1 MNRAFLTL
9 KVFCISSGRSPFSFW
24 KSARLLIILFLA
36 FRKRHNAS
44 LESFFMGHLL
54 QLLPTERET
63 TPEALA
69 ASALKTML
77 APLGVGAA
85 EAVSYCNDLSQRLLN
100 DARARAYPSLQAL
113 GFWLRPGSVVTIIQ
127 DCLASPEAAV
137 RAPRGIVFQ
146 IPPRNVTVLFGYTSA
161 LSLLGGNVTLL
172 RLPENPSLEQE
183 LLLTLIRET
192 LEKSPEGIR
201 NRLLFVRYGHDDA
214 ITSALSAMCDARM
227 VWGGDETV
235 QHIRTIPLPPLAR
248 EISFADRFS
257 AAALNAE
264 RYAALSS
271 PERQQVVRA
280 VFNDIYLF
288 DQMACSS
295 PRLLVWAGDQ
305 AALERSTLDFY
316 QRLADYALETYGH
329 PGAGENLS
337 KLNAHYL
344 AMHDLKLAATTTYNA
359 ALTVM
364 SLASWEGVSSYKA
377 LNYGYGLLL
386 ATRIEKLRDLAIY
399 AEKRDQTL
407 SVWGFS
413 PDEIHAFVAQCG
425 GRGFDRVVPIGQAL
439 SFDPIWD
446 GNNMFDILTRLV
458 QVTV

>member
-1 MNRAFLTL
+1 M
-9 KVFCISSGRSPFSFW
+9 VS
-24 KSARLLIILFLA
+24 
-36 FRKRHNAS
+36 
-44 LESFFMGHLL
+44 LL
-54 QLLPTERET
+54 QLLPVPKES

-69 ASALKTML
+69 AIAIKTV
-77 APLGVGAA
+77 AEPIGVGAT
-85 EAVSYCNDLSQRLLN
+85 EAVTYCNDLSQHLLN
-100 DARARAYPSLQAL
+100 DPRARAYPSLQAL
-113 GFWLRPGSVVTIIQ
+113 GFWLRPGSVVNMIQ
-127 DCLASPEAAV
+127 SYLSAPEATV
-137 RAPRGIVFQ
+137 RAPRGIVLQ
-146 IPPRNVTVLFGYTSA
+146 IPPRNVSVLFGYTSA

-192 LEKSPEGIR
+192 LDKAPDSVK
-201 NRLLFVRYGHDDA
+201 NRMLFVRYGHDDA
-214 ITSALSAMCDARM
+214 ITSALSALCDARL

-248 EISFADRFS
+248 EMSFADRFS

-264 RYAALSS
+264 HYASLNS
-271 PERQQVVRA
+271 PQRQQLIRA

-295 PRLLVWAGDQ
+295 PRLLVWVGDKTSIDQ
-305 AALERSTLDFY
+305 SEVDFY
-316 QRLADYALETYGH
+316 PRLADYALETYGH

-364 SLASWEGVSSYKA
+364 SLASWEGVSAYKS
-377 LNYGYGLLL
+377 LHYGYGLLL
-386 ATRIEKLRDLAIY
+386 TTRLEKLRDLAIF

-407 SVWGFS
+407 SVWGFG
-413 PDEIHAFVAQCG
+413 PDETHAFIAQCG
-425 GRGFDRVVPIGQAL
+425 GRGFDRVVPVGQAL